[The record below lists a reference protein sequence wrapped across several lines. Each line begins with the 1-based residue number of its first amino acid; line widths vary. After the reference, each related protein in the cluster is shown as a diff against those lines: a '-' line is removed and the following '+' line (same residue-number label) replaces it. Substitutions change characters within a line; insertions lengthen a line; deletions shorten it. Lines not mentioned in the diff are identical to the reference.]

1 MSVKNEKIMVF
12 VGSKEAKMFVDSLA
26 EHTDNVYAVVSE
38 KYGSRQH
45 VSGNITVISR
55 YLDSENIKS
64 WANRVGIG
72 VFVDGTEIYAAS
84 ASDVIRKAA
93 EELGVDYYKISS
105 SVDIDF
111 THTSRCFD
119 ASDVVKDASYTVGNV
134 LMIGCEDL
142 IEGVVTEK
150 DGALKDRVIAVLPPN
165 EESIR
170 LCRGAGYPEENIM
183 CMSMPQPA
191 VLLSGIIEG
200 RNITHMV
207 ISAGDVASIKENLK
221 AAEALRIKVSL
232 VGEIVQPEG
241 FSADQVW
248 NLFKERLGIEEY

>member
-1 MSVKNEKIMVF
+1 M
-12 VGSKEAKMFVDSLA
+12 DSLA
-26 EHTDNVYAVVSE
+26 EYTDNVYAVVSE
-38 KYGSRQH
+38 EYGSRQH

-64 WANRVGIG
+64 WVNRVGIG
-72 VFVDGTEIYAAS
+72 VFVDGTEIYAAL
-84 ASDVIRKAA
+84 ASEVIRKTA

-111 THTSRCFD
+111 THTSRCRD
-119 ASDVVKDASYTVGNV
+119 ASDIVRDASYTVGNV

-142 IEGVVTEK
+142 IEDVVTEK
-150 DGALKDRVIAVLPPN
+150 NGVLKDRVFTLLPPS

-170 LCRGAGYPEENIM
+170 LCLGAGYSPERIL

-191 VLLSGIIEG
+191 ALLRGIIESK
-200 RNITHMV
+200 NITHMV
-207 ISAGDVASIKENLK
+207 IRAGDIESIKENLQ
-221 AAEALRIKVSL
+221 AAEDLRIKVSL

-241 FSADQVW
+241 LPADMVW
-248 NLFKERLGIEEY
+248 NIFKERLGIEEY